1 MPSPALDRIR
11 ALLLASAGPA
21 DTSRGY
27 LDLLG
32 ADTVEVTGLGHWLM
46 HTPVIPLVYERW
58 WRPALGRV
66 AKGLRG
72 PSMAGEYDAVRSAL
86 GLRPGDVVLD
96 IACGPGNFTRRFG
109 VAVEPGGLAIGL
121 DASPAMLAR
130 AVAETRHRDVG
141 FLRASAN
148 DLPLQSS
155 CVDAV
160 CCFAALHMFPDPW
173 QTLDEVT
180 RVLRPGGTVAVFTS
194 ARRPG
199 LPWRLVDD
207 AAGLATGMR
216 MFDRGE
222 ISAALTERGFTVVTE
237 QVAGVTQFVAGALP
251 ADD

>member
-1 MPSPALDRIR
+1 MPPAALDRIR
-11 ALLLASAGPA
+11 GLLLDPAAAG

-32 ADTVEVTGLGHWLM
+32 SDAVEVTGLGHWLM
-46 HTPVIPLVYERW
+46 HTPVIPRIYERW

-72 PSMAGEYDAVRSAL
+72 PSMAGEYDAVRTAL

-109 VAVEPGGLAIGL
+109 VAVEPDGLAIGL
-121 DASPAMLAR
+121 DSSPAMLAR
-130 AVAETRHRDVG
+130 AVSDTQHPDVG

-155 CVDAV
+155 SVDAV

-194 ARRPG
+194 ARRPE

-207 AAGLATGMR
+207 VAGLATGMR

-222 ISAALTERGFTVVTE
+222 VSAALTERGFAVVTE
-237 QVAGVTQFVAGALP
+237 QLAGVTQFVAGALER
-251 ADD
+251 DG